1 MTTPTPI
8 KTLFANDIHRR
19 IEEVIKVDQT
29 DEEIVRDEINEY
41 VVTDAIRSH
50 FTQILEA
57 YRETPNKPHEGI
69 AIWVSGFFGS
79 GKSSFAKMLG
89 LAVAN
94 RTVAGE
100 SAAERFAHRAGDKK
114 LQVLLKTINEQI
126 PTHVVIFDVST
137 DRGIRS
143 GNQTLTEIMY
153 GLFLQ
158 SLGYAKDLDLSELE
172 IGLEEKGQLARFEE
186 EYKRLFKKDW
196 ATEKGKVAFALSE
209 ASRVLH
215 SLDPDTYP
223 MADSWVK
230 AVKNK
235 ADITPGKLAE
245 RVGELMKRRKPG
257 YSLMFVV
264 DEVGQFVARD
274 VQKMLD
280 LQAIVQQ
287 LGVKG
292 RGKHWVVVTSQEK
305 LGELVSGLDDK
316 RIELARLMDRFPLQV
331 HLEPS
336 DITEVT
342 SRRVLSKNAAAQTAL
357 GKLFDEH
364 RGRLTEHTRLTAD
377 IKLPELSREAF
388 IDLYPLLPYQI
399 DLIIQIVSGLRTQ
412 GGASKH
418 VGGANRT
425 IIKLAQQLLINP
437 AVNLA
442 DRPVGDLVRLD
453 QVYDLVEG
461 NIGSEVRAKIAAIP
475 KLVEHPL
482 AQPVAKVICLLQYV
496 KSVHRSAENIAAALH
511 GQVGG
516 DSQLASVK
524 EALRALEAA
533 HQVRHGD
540 DGYRIPTPAEDDWER
555 LRNGINPKPGDSHR
569 LYQEVLSAFWQPQ
582 PSYTLFETKT
592 FKAGLAIHG
601 REITSGDMMFQ
612 VHLAEDGKDF
622 DALAAELR
630 TRSQQ
635 ERKHVF
641 WAIPL
646 TDAIDRETVELFRS
660 KEMLARKERET
671 KGEDTPAL
679 IAEERVRLRRHSD
692 ELRRLLKAA
701 ALSGRIYFRGN
712 DRSPSDR
719 AVDVGKTAAEVLGQ
733 VLPEVF
739 DRFKEAAAKAT
750 DVKKGTDALFT
761 AENLQGLPSVFSSLG
776 LLRDEKGKTV
786 FRTESGPLKEVLDRI
801 EERANYG
808 DTASGRYLADEFAK
822 EPFGWDF
829 EVVRLLV
836 LSLLR
841 AGKIE
846 ATSKGQTLDTVTGV
860 EARETFSNNNLFRQ
874 ASFRPKKGI
883 EFEELVK
890 ASEAF
895 RDTFGSEVKE
905 LNASSI
911 VAELRKE
918 VARNEDT
925 VASALATLTAH
936 RLPGGTVLEDAIGQM
951 KAILRGSEDNAI
963 ATFNASHR
971 AIKDAIKR
979 AVELEQVLSEPRL
992 HDLERAREAQSN
1004 LWTFLEQEADIA
1016 DDLRMCATELE
1027 DLLQR
1032 ETFFKELPAIEQ
1044 HTRALEL
1051 EYQRRFDEALDA
1063 RVAAYTKAFDEL
1075 VKTPGWTEIDEDQ
1088 QRRLAEPFER
1098 GMKRDET
1105 GVTIPQLR
1113 ADRDACDGRLRA
1125 AIAELRRIIDGE
1137 RVVTVSVAS
1146 YFAGGIETEEQ
1157 LEAALDGIREE
1168 CARLIGAGKK
1178 VIVQ

>member
-1 MTTPTPI
+1 MTPNQPI

-29 DEEIVRDEINEY
+29 DEEILREEINEY
-41 VVTDAIRSH
+41 VVTDSIRSH
-50 FTQILEA
+50 YTSIYDA
-57 YRETPNKPHEGI
+57 YCETPNKPHEGI

-89 LAVAN
+89 LSIAN
-94 RTVAGE
+94 RVVAGE
-100 SAAERFAHRAGDKK
+100 SAAERFGQRSGDKK
-114 LQVLLKTINEQI
+114 LQVLLKTISEKI
-126 PTHVVIFDVST
+126 PTHAVIFDVST

-172 IGLEEKGQLARFEE
+172 VGLEEKGQLTRFED
-186 EYKRLFKKDW
+186 EYRRLFKKDW

-215 SLDPDTYP
+215 SLDSATYP

-235 ADITPGKLAE
+235 ADISPGKLAE
-245 RVGELMKRRKPG
+245 RATELMKRRRPG
-257 YSLMFVV
+257 QSLMFVV

-280 LQAIVQQ
+280 LQAVVQS

-292 RGKHWVVVTSQEK
+292 RGKHWVVITSQEK

-316 RIELARLMDRFPLQV
+316 KIELARLMDRFPLQV

-336 DITEVT
+336 DISEVT

-364 RGRLTEHTRLTAD
+364 RGRLTEHTRLAAD
-377 IKLPELSREAF
+377 IKLPELARDSF

-399 DLIIQIVSGLRTQ
+399 DLIIQVVSGLRTQ

-442 DRPVGDLVRLD
+442 DEQLGTLVRLD

-461 NIGSEVRAKIAAIP
+461 NIGSEVRAKISAIA
-475 KLVEHPL
+475 KELSHPL
-482 AQPVAKVICLLQYV
+482 ARPVAKVICLLQYV
-496 KSVHRSAENIAAALH
+496 KSVHRTAENIAAALH
-511 GQVGG
+511 PGVAS
-516 DSQLASVK
+516 DSQLAAVK
-524 EALRALEAA
+524 EALRELESA
-533 HQVRHGD
+533 HKVRRGD

-555 LRNGINPKPGDSHR
+555 LRNGISPKPGDSHR
-569 LYQEVLSAFWQPQ
+569 LYSDVLASFWQPQ
-582 PSYTLFETKT
+582 PSHTLFETKT

-601 REITSGDMMFQ
+601 REVVDGDMMFH
-612 VHLAEDGKDF
+612 VHLADDGKEWK
-622 DALAAELR
+622 ALAAELR

-635 ERKHVF
+635 ERKNVF
-641 WAIPL
+641 WAIAL
-646 TDAIDRETVELFRS
+646 NEAIDREAVEVFRS

-671 KGEDTPAL
+671 KGEDTPGL
-679 IAEERVRLRRHSD
+679 IAEERVRQRRHND
-692 ELRRLLKAA
+692 ELRRLVKAVC
-701 ALSGRIYFRGN
+701 LSGSVYFRGN
-712 DRSPSDR
+712 DRSPGDR
-719 AVDVGKTAAEVLGQ
+719 AVDVGKSVAEILGH
-733 VLPEVF
+733 VLPDVF
-739 DRFKEAAAKAT
+739 DRFKEAAAKSS
-750 DVKKGTDALFT
+750 DVKRGVDALFT
-761 AENLQGLPSVFSSLG
+761 AENLQGLPSVFSGLG
-776 LLRDEKGKTV
+776 LLRDEKGKTI
-786 FRTESGPLKEVLDRI
+786 FRVESGPLKEVLDRI
-801 EERANYG
+801 DERANYG
-808 DTASGRYLADEFAK
+808 DTASGRFLADEFAK

-829 EVVRLLV
+829 ETVRLLV

-841 AGKIE
+841 SGKIE
-846 ATSKGQTLDTVTGV
+846 ATSKGQTLDSVTGV
-860 EARETFSNNNLFRQ
+860 EARDTFSNNNLFRQ

-895 RDTFGSEVKE
+895 RDTFGAEVRE
-905 LNASSI
+905 LNAGAI
-911 VAELRKE
+911 VLELRKA
-918 VARNEDT
+918 VARHEDT
-925 VASALATLTAH
+925 VAAALAQLTAH
-936 RLPGGTVLEDAIGQM
+936 RLPGGAVLEGALGQM
-951 KAILRGSEDNAI
+951 KAILRGSEDNAL

-971 AIKDAIKR
+971 SLKDAIKR
-979 AVELEQVLSEPRL
+979 GAELEQSLTDPRL
-992 HDLERAREAQSN
+992 HDLERARQA
-1004 LWTFLEQEADIA
+1004 LATAWPFLSQESDVS
-1016 DDLRMCATELE
+1016 DELRAKASALG
-1027 DLLQR
+1027 DLLAR
-1032 ETFFKELPAIEQ
+1032 ESFYKELPSIEQ
-1044 HTRALEL
+1044 NAKSIEID
-1051 EYQRRFDEALDA
+1051 YGKRFDEALTA
-1063 RVAAYTKAFDEL
+1063 RIATYTKAFERL
-1075 VKTPGWTEIDEDQ
+1075 LKTPGWSDVDEDQ
-1088 QRRLAEPFER
+1088 QRRLAAPFER
-1098 GMKRDET
+1098 GKSREKERLP
-1105 GVTIPQLR
+1105 IPQLR
-1113 ADRDACDGRLRA
+1113 SERDACEGRLRA
-1125 AIAELRRIIDGE
+1125 AIEELRRIIDGD
-1137 RVVTVSVAS
+1137 RVVSVSVGS
-1146 YFAGGIETEEQ
+1146 YFSGGIETEEQ
-1157 LEAALDGIREE
+1157 LDAALDGVREE